1 MVVLLMDVLVEVLF
15 EHQGVLV
22 EGLSGQDVG
31 LFIVQFFLD
40 HSIANSA
47 STKTNLNFLE
57 DHHDQEVHILVLE
70 DHQVQDQVFFIDQVV
85 TKTCL
90 LIYPFGLLL

>member
-1 MVVLLMDVLVEVLF
+1 
-15 EHQGVLV
+15 V

-57 DHHDQEVHILVLE
+57 DHLDQEVHILVLE

-85 TKTCL
+85 DQVVIKTCL